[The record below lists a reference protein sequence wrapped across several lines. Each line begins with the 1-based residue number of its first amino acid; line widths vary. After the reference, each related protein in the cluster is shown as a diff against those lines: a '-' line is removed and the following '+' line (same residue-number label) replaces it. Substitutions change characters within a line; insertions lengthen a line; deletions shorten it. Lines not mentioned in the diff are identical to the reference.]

1 MTAEPPLEMH
11 DVAAPRRGYRP
22 ADYYSSATPAPVL
35 PRWAPFGCGAASVLV
50 LIVVFA
56 GGAFLAGG
64 GFTDFMDLV
73 FGMTMGEMRGMY
85 AAEVTD
91 AQKRD
96 LEREIETLR
105 EHLRNERIAAGAL
118 DPVLQA
124 MRRATSD
131 EKLAPAEVDKIVSAA
146 RKVNATAK
154 AR

>member
-1 MTAEPPLEMH
+1 MTAENPLETSEI
-11 DVAAPRRGYRP
+11 AAPRRVYRP
-22 ADYYSSATPAPVL
+22 ADYYSSATPPPIL
-35 PRWAPFGCGAASVLV
+35 PRWAPFGCGAASVV
-50 LIVVFA
+50 ILIVVFA

-85 AAEVTD
+85 AADVTD
-91 AQKRD
+91 AQKKE

-124 MRRATSD
+124 MRRATAD
-131 EKLAPAEVDKIVSAA
+131 EKLARAEVEKIVAAA
-146 RKVNATAK
+146 RRINSAAK